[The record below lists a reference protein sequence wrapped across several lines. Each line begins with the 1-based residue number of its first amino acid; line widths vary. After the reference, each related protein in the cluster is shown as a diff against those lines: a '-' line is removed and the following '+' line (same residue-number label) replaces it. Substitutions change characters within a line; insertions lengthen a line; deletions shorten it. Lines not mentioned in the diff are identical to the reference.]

1 MEAGHLLKEH
11 RRGLRVGGEGD
22 LTEGVG
28 EGYCPEE
35 LLPGLSL
42 GAREP

>member
-1 MEAGHLLKEH
+1 MTE
-11 RRGLRVGGEGD
+11 RRGAGAGGD

-42 GAREP
+42 GAREPQGR

>member
-1 MEAGHLLKEH
+1 MTE
-11 RRGLRVGGEGD
+11 RRGLGGED

-42 GAREP
+42 GAREH